1 MTKPQTSA
9 LVDIT
14 PENTAELSAKFGTDP
29 DYRASAGRRPS
40 WAKIAN
46 PSARGAMCAECAQL
60 QHETRGQFGP
70 RMQPRT
76 RRSFPAKVGGGPA
89 LSLCTRHAQAWRDRD
104 AEDMA

>member
-1 MTKPQTSA
+1 MTKPQTRA
-9 LVDIT
+9 LVDVT
-14 PENTAELSAKFGTDP
+14 PETSAELSAKFADP

-46 PSARGAMCAECAQL
+46 PAAKGAMCAECAQL
-60 QHETRGQFGP
+60 QHETRGAFGP

-76 RRSFPAKVGGGPA
+76 RRSFPKSAGGSPA
-89 LSLCTRHAQAWRDRD
+89 LALCTRHAQAWRDRD